1 MENKIPYSDNLI
13 IEMETILRKLSRAV
27 PNEFIN
33 DLNMLKDITTR
44 LDAIILTLKELLNER
59 LNWCFKRMD

>member
-13 IEMETILRKLSRAV
+13 IEMETILRKLSREV

-33 DLNMLKDITTR
+33 DINMLKDITTR
-44 LDAIILTLKELLNER
+44 LDAIILTLKELINER
-59 LNWCFKRMD
+59 LN